1 MTLSLAR
8 SLALN
13 AFYLNRHL
21 LYEREDPVPA
31 VPSLSRSL
39 AGVGTVLAN
48 FQPDG
53 GLGSQSGTNFNVTSG
68 AVVQWHDDSGNNR
81 HLAHGTAAECPLYDA
96 VNTING
102 YPVVDMGSAV
112 SGNKRQIFRNNDDI
126 YQNRTG
132 LSVYYV
138 NKINDTGKYL
148 NGIQFTENGSFT
160 NMRLQFQIADGTG
173 RFLDKAEASD
183 TDTLVQTIS
192 SSNAYTVGTQNTH
205 AVLTSCPLGKTYH
218 YNNDVLKNTV
228 TFTPRANSDNT
239 TSGWFL
245 FGQNSIGATL
255 LAYPWAHHVYFDG
268 YHTYGQR
275 IAVQNI
281 LDNKYA
287 RVTAP
292 TLTSVTS
299 MLAYWEARDHVSYTT
314 KDTVGVTTC
323 SELIDLTG
331 NGNNWLQSIKG
342 DQPVFNNADTAMN
355 VQFDVADTQQMYLEP
370 TKLGIIKNK
379 SVVCFTCVFN
389 PITAA
394 DGFLLFIAN
403 NGSATNYRLAVKL
416 LAAGT
421 VQVFHRV
428 ADDGTGGVSAT
439 TTATYDVGQFNLL
452 EVVWDGATN
461 DLKIYLNEVLF
472 DGAVGSVT
480 AFPNTDSAAAYLGAS
495 GVGANNANVKI
506 RAGYLFGATADR
518 AAVQAYAKGAMF

>member
-1 MTLSLAR
+1 MPTGLSL
-8 SLALN
+8 SMGLDGWFVN
-13 AFYLNRHL
+13 QHL
-21 LYEREDPVPA
+21 FLGPGAAPA
-31 VPSLSRSL
+31 VPELSRTLS
-39 AGVGTVLAN
+39 AIGTVLAN
-48 FQPDG
+48 YQADGALGTQP
-53 GLGSQSGTNFNVTSG
+53 GTNLNVTSG
-68 AVVQWHDDSGNNR
+68 GVTQWHDDSGNNR

-102 YPVVDMGSAV
+102 YPVVDIGSAT
-112 SGNKRQIFRNNDDI
+112 SGQKRQIFRNNDDI

-148 NGIQFTENGSFT
+148 NGIQFTENGSFS
-160 NMRLQFQIADGTG
+160 NMRLQFQIANGTS
-173 RFLDKAEASD
+173 RVLDKAEASD
-183 TDTLVQTIS
+183 ADTLVQTIS
-192 SSNAYTVGTQNTH
+192 SNNAYAAGTQNTH

-218 YNNDVLKNTV
+218 FNNDVLKNTV
-228 TFTPRANSDNT
+228 TFTGRANSDNT

-245 FGQNSIGATL
+245 FGHNSITETL
-255 LAYPWAHHVYFDG
+255 LAYPWAQHVYFDG

-275 IAVQNI
+275 LAVQNY
-281 LDNKYA
+281 LDRKYN
-287 RVTAP
+287 RVAVP

-299 MLAYWEARDHVSYTT
+299 MLAYWEARDHVNYTT
-314 KDTVGVTTC
+314 KDTTGLTTC
-323 SELIDLTG
+323 AELIDLTG
-331 NGNNWLQSIKG
+331 NGNSWLQAIKG
-342 DQPVFNNADTAMN
+342 EQPLFNNADSDMN
-355 VQFDVADTQQMYLEP
+355 LQFDAADTYQMYLEP

-394 DGFLLFIAN
+394 DGFLLFISN
-403 NGSATNYRLAVKL
+403 NGSATNYRFAVKL

-439 TTATYDVGQFNLL
+439 TTATYDVGQMNLL

-480 AFPNTDSAAAYLGAS
+480 AFPNTDSAAAWLGAS
-495 GVGANNANVKI
+495 GVASNNANVKI

-518 AAVQAYAKGAMF
+518 AAVQAYAKGNMF